1 MYKALC
7 LHEHVEFPHQV
18 LEGIWLKNEKIQDL
32 LDNRIERESKNDSSG
47 VSIFRRKS
55 GGSGETPLGG
65 FSDDQDG
72 KNQNEVEE
80 DSEIAV

>member
-1 MYKALC
+1 MTAL
-7 LHEHVEFPHQV
+7 VF
-18 LEGIWLKNEKIQDL
+18 
-32 LDNRIERESKNDSSG
+32 RT
-47 VSIFRRKS
+47 IFRRKS